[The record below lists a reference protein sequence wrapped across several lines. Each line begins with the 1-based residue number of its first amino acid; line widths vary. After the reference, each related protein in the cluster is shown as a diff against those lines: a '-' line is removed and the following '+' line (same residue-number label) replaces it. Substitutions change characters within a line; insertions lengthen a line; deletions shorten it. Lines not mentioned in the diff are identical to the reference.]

1 MHTVPPPLLRIA
13 REFLGLSQ
21 DDVAG
26 VLGISR
32 KTIAKMERDKGVVVH
47 YVSTVQRFYEDQGIK
62 FVAPSG
68 GEGWGVFNANTK
80 DDFKTLNRLG
90 NIASSETKDR
100 SPSSNDS

>member
-1 MHTVPPPLLRIA
+1 MHPVPPPLLRIA

-47 YVSTVQRFYEDQGIK
+47 YVATVQRFYEDQGIK

-80 DDFKTLNRLG
+80 DDPMSLNRLG
-90 NIASSETKDR
+90 DGGASRPKVR
-100 SPSSNDS
+100 RPSSVE